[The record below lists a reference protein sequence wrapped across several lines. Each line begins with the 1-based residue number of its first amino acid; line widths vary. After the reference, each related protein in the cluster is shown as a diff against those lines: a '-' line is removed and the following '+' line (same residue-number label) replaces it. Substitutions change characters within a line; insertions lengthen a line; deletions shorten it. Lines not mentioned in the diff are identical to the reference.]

1 VFSEAA
7 AGENVRIAARLLS
20 DRTEFE
26 VPKARTRKASI
37 ETDIVVDGVRRIA
50 IKHHPIWRHGGLE
63 LDMEFESDG
72 SITEFRVAKVGVE
85 FVHNGAIV
93 QEI

>member
-1 VFSEAA
+1 MV
-7 AGENVRIAARLLS
+7 
-20 DRTEFE
+20 
-26 VPKARTRKASI
+26 
-37 ETDIVVDGVRRIA
+37 
-50 IKHHPIWRHGGLE
+50 GLE

-93 QEI
+93 EEI